1 METLKQLLDK
11 EMQGIEQNKLNFIK
25 SNQAKMEY
33 LAKHHGNRY
42 YEMLGNLVLENYSI
56 QDAIDKCYEY
66 FTR

>member
-1 METLKQLLDK
+1 MKDSVHISEPLKQAFN
-11 EMQGIEQNKLNFIK
+11 EITIK
-25 SNQAKMEY
+25 RNSEKMEY